1 MHWGS
6 YGVGISGEAGGED
19 ARTIWALDLPTV
31 CASVLAL
38 RTPRSRSAPGY
49 SLPPQRVPIDSLA
62 CTLCPQ
68 PSRGDNCLGLGAWRT
83 VPR

>member
-1 MHWGS
+1 MRAR
-6 YGVGISGEAGGED
+6 EAV
-19 ARTIWALDLPTV
+19 RTTADG
-31 CASVLAL
+31 ASVLAPYC
-38 RTPRSRSAPGY
+38 TPRSRSAPGY
-49 SLPPQRVPIDSLA
+49 SLPPQRVPIDSQA